1 MPDPAQRTRGV
12 LPLFAVTVLLSAFL
26 LFVVQPFAGRLL
38 LPELGGVPSAWT
50 ACLLFFQ
57 AVLLLGYG
65 WGHLLSKIPR
75 REVRVALHVLLL
87 VGATFFLP
95 PQTPELDPSLATE
108 APTLFA
114 LLFLGRT
121 VGLPFF
127 ALATTAPVIQSWL
140 AGTDHPAAA
149 RPYVLYA
156 ASNAGSLGS
165 LIAYPFV
172 IEPLLAL
179 SEQGRAFSFGFGALL
194 VAVIGASLL
203 TLRARPRTEEKLAP
217 APPPDRATR
226 IRWLLYA
233 MAPSALLTTVT
244 SYLSMDLAP
253 MPLLWIVPLA
263 AYLGT
268 FIVAFAR
275 SDRDMPWW
283 MSRAARLLGAAL
295 VVATGVHANS
305 PLSLLLCLHLTFFVL
320 VTLVIHRRLARI
332 APAPAHLTEFY
343 VVMASGGALG
353 TLIAGVLPTM
363 VLPDTWEHAIAIAA
377 ACGLTGAGVREGVR
391 ESVGVS
397 EGVGPALGADLV
409 RAALV
414 LLVTLAFA
422 FGLPLVGLGTFS
434 LAPLLVF
441 GVPIIA
447 AYRESMQPRRYALC
461 LLAIVIAGTTY
472 SERGTEL
479 LRRERDFFGV
489 LRVLDDAGHR
499 VLLHGTTLHGSQAIA
514 DRDRC
519 DPLAYYALEGP
530 LGRAIAARREA
541 FGEGAAREVS
551 AIGLGAGSIACYA
564 REGEHW
570 TFHEIS
576 GAVVDIAS
584 DPHLFTYLA
593 NAQGDIDVQIDDGR
607 VGLMATPRASRSIVL
622 VDAFNSDAVPVHLL
636 TREAIDVYLR
646 ALERDGWLLLH
657 VSNRSLDLVR
667 IVAAITAASSL
678 SARVNADASEV
689 GGSGAA
695 PTWIVIGRSESVLDG
710 LPIGDWVPLPLSSL
724 PAWTDELSSLVQA
737 LR

>member
-1 MPDPAQRTRGV
+1 MPTEKPQSTKGV

-75 REVRVALHVLLL
+75 REVRVGLHVLLL
-87 VGATFFLP
+87 VGATFLLP
-95 PQTPELDPSLATE
+95 PHPPELDPSIATD

-179 SEQGRAFSFGFGALL
+179 SDQGRAFAIGFGVLL
-194 VAVIGASLL
+194 VLVIGAGLL
-203 TLRARPRTEEKLAP
+203 TMRAQPRARAGLAS
-217 APPPDRATR
+217 PPHHPPERATR

-233 MAPSALLTTVT
+233 MAPSALLATVT
-244 SYLSMDLAP
+244 SYLSADLAP

-305 PLSLLLCLHLTFFVL
+305 PLSLLVCLHLAFFVL

-343 VVMASGGALG
+343 VVMACGGALG
-353 TLIAGVLPTM
+353 TLVAGVLPTM
-363 VLPDTWEHAIAIAA
+363 LLPDTWEHAIAIAA
-377 ACGLTGAGVREGVR
+377 ACGLTGVGTRDGAGVRE
-391 ESVGVS
+391 E
-397 EGVGPALGADLV
+397 GADL
-409 RAALV
+409 RADLLRAGLV
-414 LLVTLAFA
+414 LAVTLAFA

-472 SERGTEL
+472 SERGTVL

-489 LRVLDDAGHR
+489 LRVLDDAGER
-499 VLLHGTTLHGSQAIA
+499 VLLHGTTLHGSQSIA
-514 DRDRC
+514 DRERC
-519 DPLAYYALEGP
+519 DPLAYYAVEGP
-530 LGRAIAARREA
+530 LGRALAARREA
-541 FGEGAAREVS
+541 FGALAAREVS
-551 AIGLGAGSIACYA
+551 AVGLGAGSIACYSHA
-564 REGEHW
+564 GEHW

-584 DPHLFTYLA
+584 DPRLFTYLS
-593 NAQGDIDVQIDDGR
+593 NADGDIDVQVDDGR
-607 VGLMATPRASRSIVL
+607 VGLVATARASLSIVL

-636 TREAIDVYLR
+636 TREAIQVYLR
-646 ALERDGWLLLH
+646 ALEPDGWLLLH

-667 IVAAITAASSL
+667 IVAAITTASEL
-678 SARVNADASEV
+678 SARVNRDASEV

-695 PTWIVIGRSESVLDG
+695 PTWIVIGRTEASLQG
-710 LPIGDWVPLPLSSL
+710 LPDRDWVELPLSSL
-724 PAWTDELSSLVQA
+724 PPWTDERSSLVQA